1 MSVPRLSELAGIIH
15 NPSQPFLIPP
25 LPPGFVPSA
34 DKQPVACGGWNA
46 ASLGSQAPTI
56 EVHGSDQDQARSA
69 SHFQITGIGFS
80 GIQVTPDEPLFD
92 RRCLK
97 PCFFGCS
104 WGFCRGCASNSALG
118 QRRGTAVRCRLRGV
132 IVTAHGLSSLM
143 EFYDIR
149 VRNSV
154 EDVGRGP

>member
-80 GIQVTPDEPLFD
+80 GIQVTPDEPLSD
-92 RRCLK
+92 RRFLK
-97 PCFFGCS
+97 PSFFLI
-104 WGFCRGCASNSALG
+104 F
-118 QRRGTAVRCRLRGV
+118 
-132 IVTAHGLSSLM
+132 M
-143 EFYDIR
+143 EFLPVLCVAFCSR
-149 VRNSV
+149 PATWNCRPVSPS
-154 EDVGRGP
+154 GRDCNRPRPQFPDGILRYSCP